1 MNNRRHIQRKWQA
14 DMKDDASGIKGFKY
28 RLHALQALLKSIE
41 SDLDSAGTGVY
52 APDTF
57 DVAYN
62 SKLLIE
68 NTLNLVEQYCW
79 LWSQLPE
86 EKLKELDIQSYKKLM
101 ETKVNKTTSCE
112 SYVSIMPGALQGLEA
127 NLYKILERLKTRY
140 SYETAEEFKK
150 SMRKGYAEKRQED
163 KEERLDW

>member
-1 MNNRRHIQRKWQA
+1 MEKRRHIQRKWQA

-28 RLHALQALLKSIE
+28 RLHGLQALLKSIE
-41 SDLDSAGTGVY
+41 SDLDYATTEAY

-62 SKLLIE
+62 SKLLLE

-101 ETKVNKTTSCE
+101 KTKVNKTTSCE

-150 SMRKGYAEKRQED
+150 DMRERYAEKRQED

>member
-1 MNNRRHIQRKWQA
+1 MENRRHIQRKWH
-14 DMKDDASGIKGFKY
+14 ASNGDGLSDFKY

-41 SDLDSAGTGVY
+41 SDLDSAATGVY

-62 SKLLIE
+62 SKILIE

-86 EKLKELDIQSYKKLM
+86 DTLKQLDIQSYKKLM

-112 SYVSIMPGALQGLEA
+112 SYVEIMPGALQGLEA
-127 NLYKILERLKTRY
+127 NLYKIMERLKTRY

-150 SMRKGYAEKRQED
+150 DMRKGYAEKRQED

>member
-101 ETKVNKTTSCE
+101 ETKLNKTTSCE
-112 SYVSIMPGALQGLEA
+112 SYVSIMPGALQGLER
-127 NLYKILERLKTRY
+127 NLYQILERLKTRY

>member
-1 MNNRRHIQRKWQA
+1 MDNRRHIQRKWHA
-14 DMKDDASGIKGFKY
+14 ANGDGLRDFKY

-41 SDLDSAGTGVY
+41 SDLDSAGTGAY

-57 DVAYN
+57 AVAYN

-68 NTLNLVEQYCW
+68 NTLNLIEQYCW

-86 EKLKELDIQSYKKLM
+86 STLKELDIQSYKKLM
-101 ETKVNKTTSCE
+101 KTKVNKTTSCE
-112 SYVSIMPGALQGLEA
+112 AYVSIMPDALQGIEDS
-127 NLYKILERLKTRY
+127 LYKIMERLKTRY

-150 SMRKGYAEKRQED
+150 DMRERYAEKRQENPE
-163 KEERLDW
+163 KKLDR

>member
-101 ETKVNKTTSCE
+101 ETKVNKTTSSE
-112 SYVSIMPGALQGLEA
+112 AYVAIMPGALEGLEP
-127 NLYKILERLKTRY
+127 NLYQILERLKTRY

>member
-28 RLHALQALLKSIE
+28 RLHGLQALLKSIE
-41 SDLDSAGTGVY
+41 SDLDYATTEAY

-62 SKLLIE
+62 SKLLLE

-101 ETKVNKTTSCE
+101 KTKVNKTTSCE

-150 SMRKGYAEKRQED
+150 DMRERYAEKRQED

>member
-1 MNNRRHIQRKWQA
+1 MEERRRRRYQKKWQA
-14 DMKDDASGIKGFKY
+14 DMKDDLQNFKY

-41 SDLDSAGTGVY
+41 SGLDSAGTGIY

-62 SKLLIE
+62 SKLLLE

-86 EKLKELDIQSYKKLM
+86 DKLKELDIQSYSKLKR
-101 ETKVNKTTSCE
+101 TKVNKSNSCE
-112 SYVSIMPGALQGLEA
+112 SYVSIMPGALQGLED
-127 NLYKILERLKTRY
+127 NLYKIIERLKDRY

-150 SMRKGYAEKRQED
+150 SMRKGYAEKGQED
-163 KEERLDW
+163 KEEKLDW